1 MTNVTKYEMEMVV
14 NCNIGEQTA
23 NVYTRDKSVMQKLNR
38 LVSDYPNTY
47 KLRKQT
53 DIDKSFLVKGMVL
66 EAIIHQ
72 FNLSRV

>member
-1 MTNVTKYEMEMVV
+1 MLFRSEMEMVV
-14 NCNIGEQTA
+14 NCNIEEQTA

-53 DIDKSFLVKGMVL
+53 DIDKSFLVKGMV
-66 EAIIHQ
+66 
-72 FNLSRV
+72 

>member
-1 MTNVTKYEMEMVV
+1 MTNLTKYKMEMVV
-14 NCNIGEQTA
+14 NCNIREQAA

-53 DIDKSFLVKGMVL
+53 DIDKSFLVKGMV
-66 EAIIHQ
+66 
-72 FNLSRV
+72 

>member
-1 MTNVTKYEMEMVV
+1 MTNLTKYKMEMVV
-14 NCNIGEQTA
+14 NCNIREQTA

-53 DIDKSFLVKGMVL
+53 DIDKSFLVKGMV
-66 EAIIHQ
+66 
-72 FNLSRV
+72 

>member
-14 NCNIGEQTA
+14 NCNIEEQTA

-53 DIDKSFLVKGMVL
+53 DIDKSFLVKGMV
-66 EAIIHQ
+66 
-72 FNLSRV
+72 